1 MIRFLICVTILP
13 MLMGLSMM
21 KIKKERGTG
30 SLRECYIM
38 GLLFLLLLGEAA
50 SCAVIKLDGSFSFY
64 CSLFAGLTAAGLLLS
79 VLIGCRT
86 ALELW
91 QGACA
96 HAAELKRLYREPKAF
111 CILLLAI
118 IVLIL
123 LPIAGYLIYVPAT
136 AQNTMAE
143 TISVTLASDTVFQY
157 DPVTGKALEYG
168 MYPIYKLACLPL
180 IYSAVCRLTG
190 LAVPV
195 LLYHAVPIW
204 LLLTA
209 VLILS
214 LWGEALF
221 EGNREKRNVFLLLAG
236 VLLVTGDGETNTLAY
251 GLLHGGF
258 WGETAAAAI
267 AVPFGAYMLYR
278 FFENKGRLYCIFGI
292 LLSACAVLVMRPLFL
307 PEAFAYVAGDSGR
320 EWTLL
325 ALLVFA
331 LYLAR
336 ERMRKRWKKQE
347 AVFLGV
353 CLLLGLI
360 TGGIFPLL
368 GTAYVGTCLWSA
380 AADQKTLPMLI
391 GLVLLFC
398 FSGTVLP
405 FRGECLKK
413 TDVPQGD
420 VEILDRIEELAE
432 EYDHAAMLVA
442 PENVMEGARL
452 HCSSVILPYGKNLW
466 YENCNRE
473 IADVYTDQE
482 LLLAEQMKTDYAQ
495 PDAIAAMAAE
505 MHCDI
510 LVMRAEMSEE
520 AALRGG
526 WQQMEGATGYA
537 LYCK

>member
-13 MLMGLSMM
+13 MLMGLGLMR
-21 KIKKERGTG
+21 IKKERGTG
-30 SLRECYIM
+30 SLRECYIS

-50 SCAVIKLDGSFSFY
+50 SCVVIKLDGSFSFY
-64 CSLFAGLTAAGLLLS
+64 CSLFAGMAGAGLLLS
-79 VLIGCRT
+79 VLIGFRT
-86 ALELW
+86 VIELW

-96 HAAELKRLYREPKAF
+96 HAAELKRLQREPKVL
-111 CILLLAI
+111 CIPVLTA

-123 LPIAGYLIYVPAT
+123 LPILGYFIYVPAT

-168 MYPIYKLACLPL
+168 MYPIYKLTCLPL

-190 LAVPV
+190 LPLTVFV
-195 LLYHAVPIW
+195 FYAVPIW

-209 VLILS
+209 VMVLS

-221 EGNREKRNVFLLLAG
+221 EGNREKRNLFLFLAG
-236 VLLVTGDGETNTLAY
+236 VLLVMGDGETKTLSY

-258 WGETAAAAI
+258 RGETAAAAL

-278 FFENKGRLYCIFGI
+278 FFEKKDRWYCLIGL
-292 LLSACAVLVMRPLFL
+292 LLSVGGLLVMRPLFV
-307 PEAFAYVAGDSGR
+307 PDTFAYIGGDSGR

-325 ALLVFA
+325 ALSVFA
-331 LYLAR
+331 LYLVR
-336 ERMRKRWKKQE
+336 ERMRKKWKKQE
-347 AVFLGV
+347 AVFLSV
-353 CLLLGLI
+353 CMLLGLI

-368 GTAYVGTCLWSA
+368 GTAYVGVCLWDMA
-380 AADQKTLPMLI
+380 TEKRALPMLT

-405 FRGECLKK
+405 FRGDCLKK
-413 TDVPQGD
+413 ADVPQGD
-420 VEILDRIEELAE
+420 VEILDRIEEAAE
-432 EYDHAAMLVA
+432 QYDHAVMLAA

-452 HCSSVILPYGKNLW
+452 HCSSVILPYGKDLW

-482 LLLAEQMKTDYAQ
+482 LLLAQQMKTDYAQ

-510 LVMRAEMSEE
+510 LVMREKMSEE

-526 WQQMEGATGYA
+526 WQEAEGATGYA